1 MQKFLKPALWI
12 IGFQIISAM
21 IGMVTQSG
29 MPWYDTLEKS
39 DLTPPDIAFPIV
51 WTGLYVMLA
60 LAGYYVWNYAKTHGK
75 DSKIFVLFWVQM
87 LMNWGWSF
95 VFFGLQ
101 MVFPALIWIC
111 ALNLM
116 MLALIIIAYRP
127 LRIVSWL
134 ILPTLIWGCFA
145 GYLNY
150 MIWVLN

>member
-1 MQKFLKPALWI
+1 MQKYLKPALWI
-12 IGFQIISAM
+12 IGFQAVSAL

-39 DLTPPDIAFPIV
+39 DFTPPDIAFPIV
-51 WTGLYVMLA
+51 WTCLYVMLA
-60 LAGYYVWNYAKTHGK
+60 LAGYYAWNYAKIHGK
-75 DSKIFVLFWVQM
+75 DSRIFLLFWVQM
-87 LMNWGWSF
+87 FMNWGWSF

-101 MVFPALIWIC
+101 MVLPAFIWIC
-111 ALNLM
+111 ALNIA
-116 MLALIIIAYRP
+116 MLALILAAYRP

-134 ILPTLIWGCFA
+134 VLPTLIWGCFA